1 MNHEISRRT
10 ALGLGAAAG
19 VSVLLGSSAV
29 AAEEKRR
36 VIVWSEGTEP
46 AKVYPDGIR
55 GAIAASLK
63 PLDGWEIITRTI
75 TDDAQGVPEEDL
87 TKTDVLVWWGHKRH
101 NDIKDETVDR
111 IEKHVKENG
120 MGFIAVHSS
129 HFARPY
135 KRLMNTPCSWSHYV
149 DDGSFTQIL
158 VMTPKHPIAKGVED
172 FQIPHKRAVTGD
184 PFFVAPSFETV
195 IFGGIYTLPDGSREF
210 SQQGLWSG
218 PSARA
223 ASSTSSPA
231 TKPIRSSSRR
241 NASRSCAMPSSGAPP
256 NARQCEF
263 G

>member
-19 VSVLLGSSAV
+19 VSVLLGSRAV

-87 TKTDVLVWWGHKRH
+87 AKTDVLVWWGHKRH

-111 IEKHVKENG
+111 IENHVKENG

-172 FQIPHKRAVTGD
+172 FQIPHNERYGD
-184 PFFVAPSFETV
+184 PFRCPKPETV

-210 SQQGLWSG
+210 SQQGLVWTVG
-218 PSARA
+218 KGRVFYFQPGHETYPILFQKECQQIMRNAVQWCAPERA
-223 ASSTSSPA
+223 AV
-231 TKPIRSSSRR
+231 
-241 NASRSCAMPSSGAPP
+241 
-256 NARQCEF
+256 
-263 G
+263 